1 MAAVIPRLA
10 AGIGNPNRQL
20 MRTLITGGAGFIGT
34 HLANRLQSMGWLV
47 RVLDDL
53 SSGNPDGLH
62 EQIFLQR
69 GDVNDIPQLWT
80 LLQGVEVVFHLAA
93 RVSVP
98 ASAHYPGEYNT
109 VNVGGTVSL
118 LEASRD
124 VGVKRVILASSA
136 TVYGALPTQPVSED
150 VTLRPAA
157 PYAVSKVAAEH
168 YLLSLARINHFEAV
182 ALRIF
187 NAYGPQQPAPP
198 VNAPVIPRF
207 MQDVLHRRSV
217 LIFGDGTQTRDF
229 IYVDDVVD
237 GLVAAAIKP
246 NLSGE
251 IINIGSGVG
260 TSINDLA
267 ATVGQAVGQTPS
279 LLHNLQLEGGV
290 PQLVADISKAQAV
303 LDFRP
308 QVDLDAGL
316 EQTFRLDPKFRTA

>member
-1 MAAVIPRLA
+1 MKA
-10 AGIGNPNRQL
+10 
-20 MRTLITGGAGFIGT
+20 LITGGAGFIGT
-34 HLANRLQSMGWLV
+34 HLANRLQAMGWLV

-53 SSGNPDGLH
+53 SSGSPDGLH

-80 LLQGVEVVFHLAA
+80 LLQGVDVAFHLAA

-98 ASAHYPGEYNT
+98 ASAHYPREYNT

-118 LEASRD
+118 LEACRD
-124 VGVKRVILASSA
+124 VGVRRVILASSA
-136 TVYGALPTQPVSED
+136 TVYGALPIQPVAED
-150 VTLRPAA
+150 STLRPAA

-168 YLLSLARINHFEAV
+168 YLFSLARINQFEAV

-187 NAYGPQQPAPP
+187 NAYGPHQLIPP
-198 VNAPVIPRF
+198 VNAPVVPRF
-207 MQDVLHRRSV
+207 LLDVLHQRSV

-246 NLSGE
+246 NLNGE

-260 TSINDLA
+260 TSINNLA
-267 ATVGQAVGQTPS
+267 AAIGEAVGQTPN
-279 LLHNLQLEGGV
+279 LLHNLQVEGGV
-290 PQLVADISKAQAV
+290 PHLVADTSKAQAE
-303 LDFRP
+303 LNFRP
-308 QVDLDAGL
+308 QVDLTVGL
-316 EQTFRLDPKFRTA
+316 ERTCSLDRNFQTT